1 MVEPSSGITS
11 LGGDLQPLDDDKEL
25 VKNQTSLEDLDSTAN
40 VDSYK
45 KDSPEAGSP
54 EKLNLDRSSGDES
67 MEEDVAEIKQVES
80 NMKSDDL
87 GGNNELNS
95 GDVKEVILPDSVVEP
110 SKEVIAEEKS
120 AASAEKRKLEG
131 LFLSLQVLLFFLLDF
146 PLTYLNYILQFLT
159 LPSAPSTHN
168 SVCMLYSFTWHKV
181 PILSHNPYNS
191 SEHAN
196 VAHMFILVALL

>member
-1 MVEPSSGITS
+1 
-11 LGGDLQPLDDDKEL
+11 
-25 VKNQTSLEDLDSTAN
+25 LEDLDSTAN

-131 LFLSLQVLLFFLLDF
+131 LFLSLQVLCSFCLIF
-146 PLTYLNYILQFLT
+146 P
-159 LPSAPSTHN
+159 
-168 SVCMLYSFTWHKV
+168 
-181 PILSHNPYNS
+181 
-191 SEHAN
+191 
-196 VAHMFILVALL
+196 